1 MQSNTYCLEFVKN
14 IKFSTIVL
22 LIFFREKM
30 AKDKFIPKASVGS
43 DENKDISRG
52 KFISVL
58 SFGWL
63 AFLAGLGGFFT
74 ALGRMFFPNVSFEP
88 PQEFKIGFATDFE
101 VGKVDLRFKKDYYV
115 WVVRD

>member
-1 MQSNTYCLEFVKN
+1 
-14 IKFSTIVL
+14 
-22 LIFFREKM
+22 M

-63 AFLAGLGGFFT
+63 AFVAGVGGFFT
-74 ALGRMFFPNVSFEP
+74 ALVP
-88 PQEFKIGFATDFE
+88 
-101 VGKVDLRFKKDYYV
+101 YV
-115 WVVRD
+115 FSKCKF

>member
-1 MQSNTYCLEFVKN
+1 
-14 IKFSTIVL
+14 
-22 LIFFREKM
+22 M

-63 AFLAGLGGFFT
+63 AFVAGVGGFFT

-88 PQEFKIGFATDFE
+88 PQEFKI
-101 VGKVDLRFKKDYYV
+101 DLQQILKLVKLIYV
-115 WVVRD
+115 LRKITMYG